1 MSAESGPISA
11 VRQEGGG
18 VIVDLQGEIDLHQ
31 SPQLHERL
39 VEVCKSKPKV
49 LVLNLAEV
57 AYMDSSGVGT
67 LVHTYRTVSGYQGRM
82 ALAGLQDRVRSVFE
96 ISRLD
101 KYFQIFDSVEAA
113 LTA

>member
-1 MSAESGPISA
+1 MSSETSPITSIREEA
-11 VRQEGGG
+11 GG
-18 VIVDLQGEIDLHQ
+18 VVVDLQGEIDLHQ

-57 AYMDSSGVGT
+57 VYMDSSAVGT
-67 LVHTYRTVSGYQGRM
+67 LVHTYRTVTGYKGRL
-82 ALAGLQDRVRSVFE
+82 ALAGMQDRVRSVFE

-101 KYFQIFDSVEAA
+101 KYFQIFADVEAA
-113 LTA
+113 LAE